1 MALQCAFTPFANF
14 AHTHQLFDAK
24 RVLSSPGN
32 RIQRARKIRKHPKLG
47 LDETDPPV
55 KTPSRSVY
63 VWRRYHGRNAE
74 FPSTGRCCY
83 PANLPGRAWLPDSH
97 ALAAPN

>member
-63 VWRRYHGRNAE
+63 VWRRYRRPERGISE
-74 FPSTGRCCY
+74 YGTLL
-83 PANLPGRAWLPDSH
+83 LPGKPARAR
-97 ALAAPN
+97 LAPGLARSGGA